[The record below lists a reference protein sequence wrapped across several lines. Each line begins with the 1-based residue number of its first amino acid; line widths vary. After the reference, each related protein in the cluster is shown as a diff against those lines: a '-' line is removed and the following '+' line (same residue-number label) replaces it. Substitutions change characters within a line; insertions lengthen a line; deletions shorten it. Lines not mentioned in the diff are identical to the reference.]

1 MKLPTQDLSA
11 AGTQVGRSVIVTIL
25 LQRVT
30 QGIEDADFGPRVPD
44 WSLELHVSVVLDFV
58 SCTEIVS

>member
-1 MKLPTQDLSA
+1 M
-11 AGTQVGRSVIVTIL
+11 IVTIL

-30 QGIEDADFGPRVPD
+30 QDIEDADFGPRVPD